1 VKDIYSL
8 KLDSLNNVKRL
19 QDNNNNIDHT
29 KDSEITVLLPPIEI
43 SCEEQRALG
52 YMPLRDDFERVID
65 FLFVFIHLL
74 IFLFFFLIK
83 GI

>member
-1 VKDIYSL
+1 MKDIYSL
-8 KLDSLNNVKRL
+8 NLDSLNNVKRL

-43 SCEEQRALG
+43 SSEEQRALG

-65 FLFVFIHLL
+65 FYLFSFDY
-74 IFLFFFLIK
+74 
-83 GI
+83 